1 MAPATISYKNLPL
14 KIYELTRYSFRRE
27 QKGEL
32 TGLRRLRS
40 FTMPDVHAMC
50 RDLDQAKEEF
60 MFRFKMSGDVLEG
73 IGIHNSDYELGVRLT
88 EEFWKNNKSFTL
100 TSSRPM
106 AASTVEDGGRR
117 IFYFILK

>member
-1 MAPATISYKNLPL
+1 MAKDATISYKNLPL

-50 RDLDQAKEEF
+50 RDLEQAKEEF
-60 MFRFKMSGDVLEG
+60 MVRFNMSANVLEG

-88 EEFWKNNKSFTL
+88 EEFWENNKDFS
-100 TSSRPM
+100 TSSRPGKRSL
-106 AASTVEDGGRR
+106 ARCGRSASSTS
-117 IFYFILK
+117 Y